1 MRGVQTRSVAED
13 DADIRLD
20 RWFKRHFPQISHG
33 RLEKLLRT
41 GQVRVDGRRAKASV
55 RLTPGQVIRV
65 PPIGDTG
72 NPTLKAHRPVS
83 REDRDWINSLVLHI
97 DDALFALNKP
107 PGVPVQGGSG
117 VGRHIDGLLG
127 GLVAEGAEKP
137 RLVHRLDRDTS
148 GVLLVARSAGIASK
162 LGKVFRGRD
171 ARKTYWALV
180 AGVPSP
186 RHGRVDAALLK
197 RAGNDGYEK
206 VVADDAMGKKA
217 ATDYRVVENAGRRVA
232 WLELSP
238 LTGRTHQLRVHCAG
252 LGTPIIGDRKYGK
265 NAALIDGLP
274 GSDKLHLHARTIHF
288 PHPSGGEL
296 FVTAPLPE
304 TMENSWEF
312 LGFDI
317 EQAGGDL

>member
-1 MRGVQTRSVAED
+1 MSGVQTRSVAED

-148 GVLLVARSAGIASK
+148 GAVYYTHLTLP
-162 LGKVFRGRD
+162 
-171 ARKTYWALV
+171 T
-180 AGVPSP
+180 
-186 RHGRVDAALLK
+186 
-197 RAGNDGYEK
+197 
-206 VVADDAMGKKA
+206 KA
-217 ATDYRVVENAGRRVA
+217 
-232 WLELSP
+232 
-238 LTGRTHQLRVHCAG
+238 
-252 LGTPIIGDRKYGK
+252 
-265 NAALIDGLP
+265 
-274 GSDKLHLHARTIHF
+274 
-288 PHPSGGEL
+288 
-296 FVTAPLPE
+296 
-304 TMENSWEF
+304 
-312 LGFDI
+312 
-317 EQAGGDL
+317 